1 MKHLLTDML
10 SYFCLIQYYI
20 LSSWLLF
27 FFFKQKTAYEM
38 RISDWSSDVCYSDLV
53 AADEIKEERCQL
65 RDEIIKEFY
74 KELTVEDLVADVVD
88 LPEDV
93 GKTRTIVACAMVGAN
108 FLHAGDRLP
117 DPLRQPAH
125 HPYPLQIG
133 RAHV

>member
-1 MKHLLTDML
+1 MALYD
-10 SYFCLIQYYI
+10 Q
-20 LSSWLLF
+20 
-27 FFFKQKTAYEM
+27 
-38 RISDWSSDVCYSDLV
+38 V

-88 LPEDV
+88 LLEDV

-125 HPYPLQIG
+125 HPYPLLG
-133 RAHV
+133 EPVHLALHARNEPALDRLERRSERRRDEKEVVS